1 MRLIWLPRA
10 QADLARLHQFLAP
23 KSRKAATN
31 SIRSIRA
38 GARKLLDYPR
48 RGERMDRYDPREVR
62 RLLIGNYEIRYELA
76 DDDVLV
82 LRIWHT
88 REER

>member
-10 QADLARLHQFLAP
+10 QADLVRLHQFLAP

-31 SIRSIRA
+31 SLRSIRA
-38 GARKLLDYPR
+38 GVRKLLDYPR
-48 RGERMDRYDPREVR
+48 RGERMERYDPREVR
-62 RLLIGNYEIRYELA
+62 RFLIVDYEVQYELTG
-76 DDDVLV
+76 DTIFI